1 MTDAARRAYL
11 GLGRAFVAIGAI
23 VAVASL
29 LDRALGWGF
38 FSGSPLGTA
47 AFLALI
53 GVLLLRTVA
62 SSDAESPPEPVST
75 EARVY
80 DGDTEAA
87 GGAAGGE
94 PPEASHERP

>member
-62 SSDAESPPEPVST
+62 SSDAESPPEG
-75 EARVY
+75 EDLRVR
-80 DGDTEAA
+80 GRAEVQ
-87 GGAAGGE
+87 
-94 PPEASHERP
+94 ASWDQRPW